1 MLAARAFALCLA
13 DEFSSGAGGT
23 AFISGRVG
31 AMRAERNPSA
41 GGGPGFALKASRL
54 ATAESE

>member
-1 MLAARAFALCLA
+1 MLVERLLEARLE
-13 DEFSSGAGGT
+13 DESTSGAGGT
-23 AFISGRVG
+23 ALIAGSNG
-31 AMRAERNPSA
+31 AMRAERKPSA